1 MNQQAIGSQNIFEVI
16 VNFFKQDNWSF
27 EERTSEA
34 VLQMAFQGKSGRW
47 NCYAQFKEVQHQF
60 IFYSV
65 CPIIAPESQRLTVSE
80 FIARANY
87 GLTIGN
93 FELDFRDGEI
103 RYKTSVD
110 IEDDKLSF
118 AGIKNLVY
126 TNVNMMD
133 KYLPGIIS
141 VIAGDVSPEF
151 AINQIDQNQEVANLS
166 NGAVSAD
173 AQKDLVI
180 DISSQTDLQH
190 QEGISDKEPHILTIL
205 TPEEIAKFHQALQ
218 VMPHYQRK
226 QAEAI
231 IETIKKE
238 IIARLGELEG
248 EIFTQGYNFFRE
260 VKIDIKNLK
269 LIQRYSGLAGRAELL
284 LRNFSNGIE
293 ECRQITVERSTSREE
308 LENLFW
314 SINERL
320 GELPTDKLEGR
331 REVELLIEIEEF
343 RSQLAGVERLIKQM
357 GD

>member
-1 MNQQAIGSQNIFEVI
+1 MSQQAFGSQTIFEII
-16 VNFFKQDNWSF
+16 VNFFKEDNWLF
-27 EERTSEA
+27 EEIKSEA

-47 NCYAQFKEVQHQF
+47 SCYAQFKDVQHQF

-65 CPIIAPESQRLTVSE
+65 CPITAPESQRLTVAE

-103 RYKTSVD
+103 RYKTSID
-110 IEDDKLSF
+110 IEDDRLSF
-118 AGIKNLVY
+118 VGIKNLVY

-151 AINQIDQNQEVANLS
+151 AINQIDQNIEVAGLS
-166 NGAVSAD
+166 NGAVAAD
-173 AQKDLVI
+173 AQKDLVL
-180 DISSQTDLQH
+180 DISSQTDLQP

-205 TPEEIAKFHQALQ
+205 TPDEIAKFHQALQ

-231 IETIKKE
+231 IETLKKE
-238 IIARLGELEG
+238 LIARLGELEE
-248 EIFTQGYNFFRE
+248 EIFTQGYNFFSE

-269 LIQRYSGLAGRAELL
+269 LIQRYSGLADRAKLL
-284 LRNFSNGIE
+284 LRSFSNGIE
-293 ECRQITVERSTSREE
+293 ECRQLTVEMSTSREE
-308 LENLFW
+308 LENVFW

-320 GELPTDKLEGR
+320 QELPTDKLEGR

-343 RSQLAGVERLIKQM
+343 RSQLAGVERLIKR
-357 GD
+357 